1 MCSNCWVNEWR
12 SELINGWIKIN
23 GFLLLGESMSGLM
36 SNEVTD
42 RKRWKKIYKTLLGK
56 GWSQL
61 WWRASGQRSCKS
73 KCNSTPQGYSLLPC
87 TTLEWHPG
95 ERRPHG
101 AKQKKRQKYEEGVRF
116 GECLH
121 QKYLWLQWDNIPYPL
136 GCLFFK

>member
-1 MCSNCWVNEWR
+1 MCNNCWVDEWR

-42 RKRWKKIYKTLLGK
+42 RKRWKKICKTLLGK
-56 GWSQL
+56 EWSQL

-73 KCNSTPQGYSLLPC
+73 KYMSVPQGYSLLPY

-101 AKQKKRQKYEEGVRF
+101 AKRKKRWKYEEGLRF

-121 QKYLWLQWDNIPYPL
+121 QKYLWDYSEIMLHT
-136 GCLFFK
+136 C